1 MTARHTTQAKV
12 QNLATKSLELSLAAP
27 QVVAQR
33 VGRMMLAGSQP
44 SARDQQEFY
53 RMGNEKVTAFYESWI
68 GMWTQACTSYWQTA
82 ASLYTTPNLL
92 APTTSNP
99 LAAFGVGKA
108 TSRMVSQQVRAVTDV
123 LNAGISPVHAKAV
136 RNAKRLSRISKR

>member
-1 MTARHTTQAKV
+1 MTAQHTTQAKV

-33 VGRMMLAGSQP
+33 VGRMMLAGTQP

-68 GMWTQACTSYWQTA
+68 GMWTQACTAYWQAA
-82 ASLYTTPNLL
+82 ASLYTVPGPFTPGS
-92 APTTSNP
+92 SNP

-108 TSRMVSQQVRAVTDV
+108 TSRMVTQQVRAVTDV
-123 LNAGISPVHAKAV
+123 LNAGITPVHAKAV
-136 RNAKRLSRISKR
+136 SNAKRLSRSKR